1 MKVLFISSM
10 AIVAPDPA
18 ESRKLFIDALGL
30 PLKRHEGD
38 DYYFSESIGG
48 SKHFGVW
55 PLSQAAEACFGTR
68 EWPADR
74 PIPQACIEFEVGDLD
89 SVAAAA
95 EELQEKGY
103 AMLHGARTEP
113 WGQTVARLLRLKERS
128 SASRMHL
135 GCMRRNLVCRSPRR
149 PGYCDRSTASHRR
162 SLHHRGRMKTITRM
176 KSHAGSG
183 KNDQCPHALPN

>member
-68 EWPADR
+68 EWPVDR
-74 PIPQACIEFEVGDLD
+74 PETL
-89 SVAAAA
+89 
-95 EELQEKGY
+95 
-103 AMLHGARTEP
+103 RT
-113 WGQTVARLLRLKERS
+113 RLRS
-128 SASRMHL
+128 SAAQFSDCSR
-135 GCMRRNLVCRSPRR
+135 R
-149 PGYCDRSTASHRR
+149 DSHE
-162 SLHHRGRMKTITRM
+162 SLE
-176 KSHAGSG
+176 
-183 KNDQCPHALPN
+183 CPAE